1 MCRQESDLQYK
12 RSDRHA
18 AFRSAN
24 AYLEAGEVLPPLHV
38 LHDAAHAV
46 VPAVAAL
53 GSKPHFAQ
61 GQVQVIVYHQHLLW

>member
-1 MCRQESDLQYK
+1 MLGLFCWQESDLQYK
-12 RSDRHA
+12 RSDWHA

-46 VPAVAAL
+46 VAAVAAL

-61 GQVQVIVYHQHLLW
+61 GQV